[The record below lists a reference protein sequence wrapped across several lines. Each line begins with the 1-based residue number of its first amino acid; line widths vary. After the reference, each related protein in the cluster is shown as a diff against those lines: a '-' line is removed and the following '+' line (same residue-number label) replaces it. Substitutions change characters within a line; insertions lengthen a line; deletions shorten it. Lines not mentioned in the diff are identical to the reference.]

1 MSIID
6 LRLKLA
12 ACLKNGIDGINP
24 EAGLSVEEIAD
35 MFEYPP
41 DDKMGDLALPCFKF
55 AKTLRKAPPMIANEL
70 SASLKDAEGIAEVQ
84 VAGGYLNIF
93 ISRFWWCITAI

>member
-1 MSIID
+1 MIMSIID
-6 LRLKLA
+6 LRLSLA
-12 ACLKNGIDGINP
+12 ACLKNGIDTINAQ
-24 EAGLSVEEIAD
+24 AGLSVEEIAD

-70 SASLKDAEGIAEVQ
+70 SASLNGAAGVSEVQ
-84 VAGGYLNIF
+84 VAGG
-93 ISRFWWCITAI
+93 